1 MRDMDEPQEQKMT
14 PFDQTISDDTLQLLK
29 ASIPYAPAKI
39 QGFLSVLVK
48 MKELETVISLTR
60 KKSSIQMMSKEGPD
74 FSLTDMLSDIGRYTS
89 GTMKEIFDK
98 ISQAMT
104 MFEMFQ
110 SFQDMDFSNMDFSN
124 MDFSN
129 MDFSNMDMS
138 NMGFKNM
145 FHGSDEEDDEKS
157 TEENSDKPINPPPVN
172 ESDIKQQE
180 QEVDDL
186 IDSLINHPKEEKTD
200 NNPSE
205 A

>member
-1 MRDMDEPQEQKMT
+1 MDEPQEQKMT

-110 SFQDMDFSNMDFSN
+110 SFQDMDMSNMDLSN

>member
-1 MRDMDEPQEQKMT
+1 MDEPQEQKMT

-110 SFQDMDFSNMDFSN
+110 SFQDMDMSNMDFSN

-157 TEENSDKPINPPPVN
+157 TEENSDKPINPPPIN

>member
-1 MRDMDEPQEQKMT
+1 MDEPQEQKMT